1 MILLILGNGFLQ
13 KQQFDLANQ
22 HYLLLYKYLN
32 LEQSSFLNLVLAVVN
47 LSQAYQRTNAN
58 KEQSVRRAIAF
69 LVRYADA
76 RADKLEVRFNI
87 ARAMHQ
93 MGLIAIA

>member
-1 MILLILGNGFLQ
+1 MQ

-22 HYLLLYKYLN
+22 HYLLLYKHLA

-69 LVRYADA
+69 LIRYADT
-76 RADKLEVRFNI
+76 RQDKLEVRFNI

-93 MGLIAIA
+93 MGLITIAQDIYTQIIK

>member
-1 MILLILGNGFLQ
+1 M
-13 KQQFDLANQ
+13 
-22 HYLLLYKYLN
+22 
-32 LEQSSFLNLVLAVVN
+32 VN

-69 LVRYADA
+69 LIRYADT
-76 RADKLEVRFNI
+76 RTDKIEVKFNI

-93 MGLIAIA
+93 MGLIAIAEEIYY

>member
-1 MILLILGNGFLQ
+1 M
-13 KQQFDLANQ
+13 
-22 HYLLLYKYLN
+22 LYKHFTLD
-32 LEQSSFLNLVLAVVN
+32 QSSFLNLVLAVVN

-69 LVRYADA
+69 LIRYADT
-76 RADKLEVRFNI
+76 RTDKIEVKFNI

-93 MGLIAIA
+93 MGLIAIAEEIYY